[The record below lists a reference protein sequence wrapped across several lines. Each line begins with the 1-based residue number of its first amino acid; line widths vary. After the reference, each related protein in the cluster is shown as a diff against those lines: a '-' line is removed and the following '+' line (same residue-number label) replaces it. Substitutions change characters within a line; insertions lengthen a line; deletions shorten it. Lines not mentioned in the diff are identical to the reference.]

1 MFIMIKK
8 IIENKGRETEEE
20 AVDIYGPK
28 IKSERS
34 RALLQKK
41 TNTLEI

>member
-1 MFIMIKK
+1 MLIMRKK
-8 IIENKGRETEEE
+8 IIENKVRDTEEE

-28 IKSERS
+28 IKRERS
-34 RALLQKK
+34 RALLQEK